1 MNRIDDLNIDQY
13 TTKKIT
19 TGPITD
25 SVLDEVDKI
34 IQGTENNGNAQD
46 LFNPSKGNDHKGN
59 DFEKNDFERNDHKG
73 NDRNGNDHKG
83 NDFERKTDSILKPN
97 VLSALARPEERE
109 PEPVIGAMINEEI
122 PVTTTLTGVQKLKM
136 NYLDSIASNLDNLK
150 DLGEDISRY
159 TDSKLNVNS
168 SLEEIESIYHI
179 LQRKIDHIEYSNYA
193 SELLIS
199 ASVALG
205 YIFNGEREFFGFKP
219 NLKGWDREVRFKARH
234 ELRPTL
240 MRTSQSIL
248 GNVSTN
254 PFAMIAVH
262 LLPSMILYAQ
272 SHSNIDNKLEE
283 KKYFEIGNESKDEDP
298 VIKTMEKTVI

>member
-13 TTKKIT
+13 TTKKAVIS
-19 TGPITD
+19 PMTD

-34 IQGTENNGNAQD
+34 IQGTENNGNVQD
-46 LFNPSKGNDHKGN
+46 PFSN
-59 DFEKNDFERNDHKG
+59 EKIDNK
-73 NDRNGNDHKG
+73 
-83 NDFERKTDSILKPN
+83 KTDSILKPN
-97 VLSALARPEERE
+97 VLSALARPEEHE

-122 PVTTTLTGVQKLKM
+122 PVATTLTGVQKLKM

-283 KKYFEIGNESKDEDP
+283 KKYFEIGNESQEDP
-298 VIKTMEKTVI
+298 VIKTMDKTLI